1 MPPPH
6 GAQCPTNTACTLSS
20 CIWGRGPLLL
30 IGVLPSEGQAPDPW
44 GIDLLLVSGQPQGLR
59 VPGVG
64 IHRMHSGPESCGWT
78 WTAPVWGSSGSQT
91 LC

>member
-1 MPPPH
+1 MPFPH
-6 GAQCPTNTACTLSS
+6 GAQCPTNTDCTLSS
-20 CIWGRGPLLL
+20 CIWGRGPLL
-30 IGVLPSEGQAPDPW
+30 IGVLSSEGQAPDPW
-44 GIDLLLVSGQPQGLR
+44 GIDLLLASCQPQGLR

-78 WTAPVWGSSGSQT
+78 RRAPVSGSSGFQT